1 MVSFRVIGALL
12 ALTLVAA
19 ACTAGSDD
27 SSALE
32 AITPLTTT
40 SSSSTTT
47 TSSTTTST
55 STTTTLPRFSVTGTV
70 ETTGGD
76 PLAGVTVNA
85 GDTQVVTAADGSF
98 SLDGALLGTVTA
110 SRPAWLPSE
119 ILWAGEATLNIT
131 MAPRIVRA
139 IRVARAVAPDREA
152 FDRILA
158 IADATTV
165 NALVFDTK
173 DESGFLLYN
182 SKVPKAAEIGANR
195 NVYDPVAYIAE
206 AKARDLYTITRIVTF
221 EDAVWSKGDPGA
233 ALAGTWI
240 NASDESNWEYPLALA
255 AEACELGFDE
265 IQFDYIRF
273 PDGKTAA
280 RVRQIFPTTQVQ
292 RIAIVQEFLA
302 QARTLLHGMG
312 CAISADIFGIV
323 MASPTDE
330 GIGQRPEEL
339 STVTD
344 ALSPMLY
351 PSHYGPGWIGFDDPN
366 DFPGPVV
373 AHSLDLGMAR
383 LEGTSLVRPWL
394 QGFYY
399 SPDQVRAQI
408 TEAESRGLGWIIW
421 NANGNYELDWFPVE
435 TE

>member
-1 MVSFRVIGALL
+1 MVSRHLVGGLL
-12 ALTLVAA
+12 AFTLVAA
-19 ACTAGSDD
+19 ACTARSDD
-27 SSALE
+27 RATLE
-32 AITPLTTT
+32 TISPL
-40 SSSSTTT
+40 TT

-55 STTTTLPRFSVTGTV
+55 STSTTSTTTTTIARFSVTGTV
-70 ETTGGD
+70 ITTGGD
-76 PLAGVTVNA
+76 PLAGVTI
-85 GDTQVVTAADGSF
+85 TAADSRTMTNADGSF
-98 SLDGALLGTVTA
+98 VLDGALLGSVTA
-110 SRPAWLPSE
+110 SRPAWLSTE
-119 ILWAGEATLNIT
+119 VVWDGEPTLSIT
-131 MAPRIVRA
+131 MAPRVVRA
-139 IRVARAVAPDREA
+139 IRVSRAVAPDKEA

-173 DESGFLLYN
+173 DESGYLLYN

-195 NVYDPVAYIAE
+195 DVYDPVAYIAQ
-206 AKARDLYTITRIVTF
+206 AKDRGLYTITRIVTF

-240 NASDESNWEYPLALA
+240 NATDKSNWEYPLALA

-280 RVRQIFPTTQVQ
+280 RVRQILPMTQAQ
-292 RIAIVQEFLA
+292 RIAVVQEFLA
-302 QARTLLHGMG
+302 EARTLLHGMG

-366 DFPGPVV
+366 DYPGPVV

-383 LEGTSLVRPWL
+383 LEGTALIRPWL

-399 SPDQVRAQI
+399 SPDQVLAQI
-408 TEAESRGLGWIIW
+408 TEAENRGLGWIIW
-421 NANGNYELDWFPVE
+421 NANGNYELAWFPVDSE
-435 TE
+435 